1 MAEKFTGKVVT
12 LEEEAVEEEKEII
25 EEEEEKIE
33 DPRRWY
39 VRLYERNEPIA
50 KDIFAGA
57 LYYSEIDD
65 VIGIDTLTPQFS
77 SDIEGFMESDI
88 IIDQADG
95 DKVFISRWENPKE
108 WIQRL
113 HEAVIGGDYYALEAE
128 AVYETY
134 ETQ

>member
-1 MAEKFTGKVVT
+1 MAEEFKGKVVT
-12 LEEEAVEEEKEII
+12 LEEVEEEDEEVI
-25 EEEEEKIE
+25 EEEEIVE

-39 VRLYERNEPIA
+39 VRIYERNEPIA
-50 KDIFAGA
+50 KDVFAGA
-57 LYYSEIDD
+57 LYYSEIED

-95 DKVFISRWENPKE
+95 DKIFVSRWENPKG

-128 AVYETY
+128 AVYEIH
-134 ETQ
+134 ETE

>member
-1 MAEKFTGKVVT
+1 MVKKEFEGKVVT
-12 LEEEAVEEEKEII
+12 LEEETV
-25 EEEEEKIE
+25 EEEEEIIKEEKVE

-50 KDIFAGA
+50 KDVFAGA
-57 LYYSEIDD
+57 LYYSEIED

-88 IIDQADG
+88 VIDQADG
-95 DKVFISRWENPKE
+95 NKIFVSRRENPKE

-113 HEAVIGGDYYALEAE
+113 HESVIGKDFYALEAE

>member
-1 MAEKFTGKVVT
+1 MAEEFKGKVVT
-12 LEEEAVEEEKEII
+12 LEEVEEEDEEVI
-25 EEEEEKIE
+25 EEEEIVE

-39 VRLYERNEPIA
+39 VRIYERNEPIA
-50 KDIFAGA
+50 KDVFAGA
-57 LYYSEIDD
+57 LYYSEIED

-88 IIDQADG
+88 IIDQTDG
-95 DKVFISRWENPKE
+95 DKIFVSRWENPKG

-128 AVYETY
+128 AVYEIH
-134 ETQ
+134 ETE